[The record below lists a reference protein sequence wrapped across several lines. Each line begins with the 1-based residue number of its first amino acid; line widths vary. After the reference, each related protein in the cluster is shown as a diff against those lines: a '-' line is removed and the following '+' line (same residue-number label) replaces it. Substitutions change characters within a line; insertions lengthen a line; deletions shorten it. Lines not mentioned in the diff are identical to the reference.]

1 MIERS
6 DSDSSS
12 SEQIVVP
19 KTSRSVIK
27 REIADKR
34 EQRRKT
40 KVVVAPETDSDSSE
54 DLSLVVAPPISK
66 KRSSKRKAKV
76 VELVETDSDSSE
88 EPVRVTKKRSSKRK
102 AEAVI
107 ESDSDSDVSEEP
119 FKVPKALIR
128 RGPDG
133 LPAPHPEGLTKS
145 ELTARSKELFR
156 NIKYERL
163 PIILDRPVDAW
174 DIFVARHDGKYIE
187 TKKSVHVT
195 KDSSDA
201 GKGERIE
208 FNLCPG
214 YTHERL
220 AADMDLIQEE
230 LSSGKLD
237 GAIKQMYDL
246 AFSIMEEMAASS
258 DSE

>member
-1 MIERS
+1 MIEHS
-6 DSDSSS
+6 DSDSSG

-19 KTSRSVIK
+19 KTSRSVK
-27 REIADKR
+27 SEIADKR
-34 EQRRKT
+34 EQRRKRKT
-40 KVVVAPETDSDSSE
+40 EVVVEPETDSDTSE

-66 KRSSKRKAKV
+66 KRSSKRAPKV

-102 AEAVI
+102 AAI
-107 ESDSDSDVSEEP
+107 ESDSSDSSEEP
-119 FKVPKALIR
+119 FKVPKVLIR
-128 RGPDG
+128 RGSDG

-145 ELTARSKELFR
+145 ELAARSKELFR

-187 TKKSVHVT
+187 TKKRIHVT
-195 KDSSDA
+195 EDGSDA
-201 GKGERIE
+201 GKGERID

-214 YTHERL
+214 YTQERL
-220 AADMDLIQEE
+220 STDLDLIQEE

-246 AFSIMEEMAASS
+246 AFSIMEEMAAGS